1 MSSIEEQERL
11 LNNRF
16 DIMLQKLDKC
26 FLHEEILEKEVA
38 EQCLMDNFPIDNI
51 QDLEKFEKSLIDGT
65 IKRKQLVSIIK
76 NLIKYV

>member
-26 FLHEEILEKEVA
+26 FSHEEILEKEIA

-51 QDLEKFEKSLIDGT
+51 EDLEKFEKSLIDGT

-76 NLIKYV
+76 NLIKCV